1 MLKGYQGKILRVDLT
16 RRAFV
21 EEPLALEDL
30 EGFLGGRGLAA
41 LYYFNEIGPEV
52 DALGEANKL
61 IFMTGPLT
69 ATPLVGTTKFQLSTR
84 SPETRMY
91 LCSNCGG
98 DFGIRLKQAGY
109 DGLIVEGRAADW
121 TWLSIVPGAVG
132 FHDARPW
139 KGYSSRRTLEVLHGA
154 FGVRAAG
161 AMAIGPAGEH
171 LVRISCIN
179 VDERAFGRG
188 GPGAVM
194 GSKLLKGVIVRGEGT
209 VPLADPGRVEEI
221 GKAALRALSESNA
234 ADLRLGTSRH
244 LEPINELGCMPTR
257 NFQTGTFEKMEK
269 VDAFAMREYSIVR
282 NSACAHCAV
291 ACGKTCVV
299 KEGPFA
305 GAHARTEFESI
316 ALLGPNCGV
325 ADFGAIVKAAQLCDD
340 LGVCIYG
347 DDCNDIEPAV
357 NPDASEICA
366 DGIDNDCDGLTDLWS
381 PDCMPANDTCASP
394 TALPGEGT
402 FIGSLRG
409 MADDYGTGCGT
420 PALGDVVF
428 SFTLT
433 EDHDAGLRVMGSSD
447 AFISVQTACGNPAT
461 ELYCGLN
468 DLWARGL
475 HAGTYYVIVEGAAA
489 EAFRMSLEIAPFTN
503 VYNVPPTNDSCL
515 SPYVLP
521 DTGGLFIGTTVG
533 MLNDFTA
540 SCGNLSQ
547 SPDAA
552 FELTLAAAR
561 TVDITTTTDY
571 DGTLHIRNAP
581 CGIGAEIACNDDGP
595 DIRHSHLN
603 VALAAGTY
611 SIVVDGYGTTSA
623 GSYEMNVVVTP

>member
-1 MLKGYQGKILRVDLT
+1 LLKGYQGKILRVDLT

-21 EEPLALEDL
+21 EEQLAPEDL

-52 DALGEANKL
+52 DALSEANKL

-194 GSKLLKGVIVRGEGT
+194 GSKLLKGVLVRGEGT

-340 LGVCIYG
+340 LGIDTMSAG
-347 DDCNDIEPAV
+347 HAV
-357 NPDASEICA
+357 ALVMELSE
-366 DGIDNDCDGLTDLWS
+366 
-381 PDCMPANDTCASP
+381 
-394 TALPGEGT
+394 
-402 FIGSLRG
+402 
-409 MADDYGTGCGT
+409 
-420 PALGDVVF
+420 
-428 SFTLT
+428 
-433 EDHDAGLRVMGSSD
+433 
-447 AFISVQTACGNPAT
+447 
-461 ELYCGLN
+461 
-468 DLWARGL
+468 RGL
-475 HAGTYYVIVEGAAA
+475 IS
-489 EAFRMSLEIAPFTN
+489 R
-503 VYNVPPTNDSCL
+503 D
-515 SPYVLP
+515 
-521 DTGGLFIGTTVG
+521 DTGGIDARFGDPEALIGIIGLLGERRAIGDLLAEG
-533 MLNDFTA
+533 MYHVKRA
-540 SCGNLSQ
+540 RPEWSCYILAVKGMPFAGYDPRGFHGN
-547 SPDAA
+547 A
-552 FELTLAAAR
+552 LT
-561 TVDITTTTDY
+561 Y
-571 DGTLHIRNAP
+571 GTSSRGACHNT
-581 CGIGAEIACNDDGP
+581 GGWTIGAELQDGAYDRFALKGKGSLVKAVQDGRAYLDSIGVCATVRGAFGFTDSPTGDVLEAATGHPFTAKLLGIAERIYGLERLILNREGIRRRDDLLPERITKEMIPSGSTRGRILTEEMYAVML
-595 DIRHSHLN
+595 DEYY
-603 VALAAGTY
+603 AARGWD
-611 SIVVDGYGTTSA
+611 SDG
-623 GSYEMNVVVTP
+623 VVTRETIRSLGLELLVERKRQESKPISARSLL